1 MDLLCVHLPLLPQSK
16 QGISFLSLVKLPFTC
31 EVVEKAE
38 KLYFISSKIG
48 FITIQATSQK
58 RRDKNP
64 ILTKPLVP
72 CYENVPTTAIILLQ
86 YAEHSNVL
94 FVYCFSRSDGFSECG
109 SVLATWLLT
118 CN

>member
-1 MDLLCVHLPLLPQSK
+1 MEK
-16 QGISFLSLVKLPFTC
+16 
-31 EVVEKAE
+31 KAE
-38 KLYFISSKIG
+38 DLYFITSKMG
-48 FITIQATSQK
+48 FYYNSGNITETQGQT
-58 RRDKNP
+58 NP

-94 FVYCFSRSDGFSECG
+94 FVYCFSRSDGCSECG
-109 SVLATWLLT
+109 SVLATWILT